1 MKQQLLTCFCITI
14 SIITCISQESIYPN
28 HLFTT
33 LTHVTVSGDNI
44 YAVGTC
50 GSAQISVDEG
60 VTWEIFLLEDD
71 SGMRDIEIKPG
82 SNGNE
87 TYLFHSDGLYSLGID
102 KTFTE
107 LNTSSLNAFGK
118 IVGME
123 IDEEYIYLISE
134 GAIHKALHTTLEWE
148 FITEIVYD
156 SPYIIN
162 TTSSSPS
169 NLFICSRDGH
179 VFQTNKTNGGYTEIS
194 NLGERISKME
204 MANDQVGYLTR
215 SGAPGPYK
223 TLDGGNTWTQVLNW
237 AENNPVHVYNE
248 NIFLTANTNRYFV
261 STDGGATS
269 TSHYEIG
276 DDTSAGLIHNV
287 AFSDDGTIYMVGE
300 ASTVI
305 KSTDFGESYDNL
317 MPYVRSRLYNI
328 DMKGISA
335 IASGYGAI
343 LTSDDSGANWT
354 EYSND
359 GTNEVNDAVII
370 DIGKY
375 AIASDN
381 GVTIINNGVVES
393 TAGAGANRIIIAPDN
408 NYLLASMQIGSSH
421 VISKSTDN
429 GLSWSNKFFNSDYL
443 GDIKINSDGL
453 IYITSGE
460 GKYIKSSDH
469 GENWEEVTLPAIGYF
484 TDIAIENGVELYSIG
499 GALYESFDNGMTLSQ
514 IASGYL
520 LSNLHILNDDHYTY
534 TSGQNSSTI
543 LREKKPGSSSFTTV
557 EQSCGTSYGSFNKG
571 NGEVWYTKAGGHITK
586 YNFDISTSAVD
597 IKEDPVDIFPNPIRS
612 GETLYINEIAEASTI
627 SIINNLGKVVIRV
640 IDVKGNIDINTS
652 TLATGNYY
660 LKISELN
667 NTKTAKLVVF

>member
-1 MKQQLLTCFCITI
+1 MKQILLSCICVVITI
-14 SIITCISQESIYPN
+14 TTCIAQESIYPKQ
-28 HLFTT
+28 LFTT
-33 LTHVTVSGDNI
+33 LTNVTVFGDNI

-50 GSAQISVDEG
+50 GSAQISTDAGE
-60 VTWEIFLLEDD
+60 TWEVFMLSDD
-71 SGMRDIEIKPG
+71 SGMRDLEIIPG
-82 SNGNE
+82 TNGTE
-87 TYLFHSDGLYSLGID
+87 TYLYHSDGLYSLGID
-102 KTFTE
+102 KTFIQ

-123 IDEEYIYLISE
+123 VDNQYIYLISE
-134 GAIHKALHTTLEWE
+134 GAIHKAPHTTLEWE
-148 FITEIVYD
+148 FITEVIYNT
-156 SPYIIN
+156 PYVIN

-169 NLFICSRDGH
+169 NLYICSRDGH
-179 VFQTNKTNGGYTEIS
+179 VFETNKSNGGYTEIS

-204 MANDQVGYLTR
+204 MANDQIGYLTR

-223 TLDGGNTWTQVLNW
+223 TVDGGNTWTQVLDW

-276 DDTSAGLIHNV
+276 DDNNAGLIHNV
-287 AFSDDGTIYMVGE
+287 AFSEDGTIYMVGE

-305 KSTDFGESYDNL
+305 RSTDFGESYDNL

-328 DMKGISA
+328 DMKGTSA
-335 IASGYGAI
+335 IATGYGAI
-343 LTSDDSGANWT
+343 LTSDDSGVNWD
-354 EYSND
+354 EYSNA
-359 GTNEVNDAVII
+359 GTDEVNDAVII

-393 TAGAGANRIIIAPDN
+393 TAGAGANRIFSAPDN
-408 NYLLASMQIGSSH
+408 IYLLASMQIGSSH
-421 VISKSTDN
+421 VISKSIDN

-443 GDIKINSDGL
+443 GDIKVNSNGL

-460 GKYIKSSDH
+460 GKYIKSSDD
-469 GENWEEVTLPAIGYF
+469 GENWEEVTLPATGYF
-484 TDIAIENGVELYSIG
+484 TDIAIEYGVELYSIG
-499 GALYESFDNGMTLSQ
+499 GTLYESFDNGTTVSQ

-534 TSGQNSSTI
+534 TSGQNSSMI
-543 LREKKPGSSSFTTV
+543 LREKKPGTSSFTTV

-586 YNFDISTSAVD
+586 YNFDISTNAVD
-597 IKEDPVDIFPNPIRS
+597 IKEDAVDIYPNPIRS
-612 GETLYINEIAEASTI
+612 GETLYINEITETSTI
-627 SIINNLGKVVIRV
+627 SVINNLGEVVIHV
-640 IDVKGNIDINTS
+640 IDVKGNININTRA
-652 TLATGNYY
+652 LATGNYY
-660 LKISELN
+660 LKISERN
-667 NTKTAKLVVF
+667 NTKTGKLVVF